1 MLSYVL
7 AVLAACAN
15 AASSVLQRKANKD
28 VSSKEN
34 LSWRLIVSLFHRPV
48 WFAGIAAIC
57 LGFLLQATALGFGEL
72 ATVEPILIL
81 ELPLT
86 LIIASRIFGHHM
98 QRREWLSSAAMS
110 VGLGA
115 LLFLLSPTAGRKGQ
129 VHWYEWVFGIMV
141 NLVLVAG
148 LVALGRRGSAG
159 GAASS
164 SGSGSDGGSASSRGS
179 SGGGSGGAYRAALLG
194 IAGGSAFGLTAALMK
209 GMTGTFSQGL
219 VDLFTSWEI
228 YGMVAAGLL
237 GMFLVQSALNAGG
250 LIAAQPGLT
259 LSDPVISV
267 LWGVLAFHEQVRGGW
282 YILPEVAAAAIV
294 GGAVLALARSPLLA
308 DAAEET

>member
-1 MLSYVL
+1 LLSYVL

-28 VSSKEN
+28 VSSQEN
-34 LSWRLIVSLFHRPV
+34 LSWRLIWSLFHRPV

-98 QRREWLSSAAMS
+98 ERREWLSSAAMS
-110 VGLGA
+110 IGLGG
-115 LLFLLSPTAGRKGQ
+115 LLFLLSPTAGRNGH
-129 VHWYEWVFGIMV
+129 VPWYGWVFGIV
-141 NLVLVAG
+141 LNLVLVG
-148 LVALGRRGSAG
+148 TLVLFGRRGSVR
-159 GAASS
+159 
-164 SGSGSDGGSASSRGS
+164 GSA
-179 SGGGSGGAYRAALLG
+179 GALRAALLG
-194 IAGGSAFGLTAALMK
+194 VAGGSAFGLTAALMK
-209 GMTGTFSQGL
+209 GMTRTFSHGL

-267 LWGVLAFHEQVRGGW
+267 LWGVFAFHEQVRGGW
-282 YILPEVAAAAIV
+282 YVLPEVAAAAIV